1 MANVQFFDST
11 FNDTDWQSE
20 AIASGN
26 GGTIVVQQRNAT
38 GDVGSFRTITNTVHS
53 ASKGVNSN
61 VMGLHWQVG
70 ATYDPQTQGA
80 ITAINYS
87 EDAIL
92 IQGFGEG
99 QAAGL
104 ALRQDQQ
111 VYLPVS
117 RLITPEPSWTHKEL
131 ADLQAQDF
139 IAMGT
144 TDQHPDFSATGAP
157 IQFGFFRA
165 NTTTNAEYSIT
176 SGIDNWS
183 VSINPAATVSEATSE
198 AAGFPWLVIAGV
210 GLGVA
215 LLIAAWKQRQPA
227 AMQ

>member
-1 MANVQFFDST
+1 MASVQFFDST

-20 AIASGN
+20 TVTSGK
-26 GGTIVVQQRNAT
+26 GGTVAVQQKDAM
-38 GDVGSFRTITNTVHS
+38 GDVGSFRAITNTVHS
-53 ASKGVNSN
+53 ASQGVNSN
-61 VMGLHWQVG
+61 IMGLHWRIG
-70 ATYDPQTQGA
+70 ATYDPQAQGA
-80 ITAINYS
+80 ISAIDYA

-104 ALRQDQQ
+104 TLRQNQQ

-117 RLITPEPSWTHKEL
+117 RLITPEPSWTHKKL

-139 IAMGT
+139 VAIGT
-144 TDQHPDFSATGAP
+144 TDQHPDFSASGAP

-165 NTTTNAEYSIT
+165 NTTTNSEYAIT

-183 VSINPAATVSEATSE
+183 VSIHPAVSGSEAT
-198 AAGFPWLVIAGV
+198 GFPWLVIAGV
-210 GLGVA
+210 GLGLA
-215 LLIAAWKQRQPA
+215 LLIAWQQRQPVDRPRKG
-227 AMQ
+227 